1 MRTKFLS
8 CAKLNLDLK
17 ILEKQSNGLHSISS
31 SMQLIDLCDEITV
44 ELENTSSYELRV
56 QGNIDCSSS
65 SNLITKAHKALQ
77 ERTQQN
83 LPCKIYLKKNIPVQS
98 GLGGGSSN
106 AATTLLALN
115 SLFKLKLTRK
125 ELVDIGHALG
135 SDVPFFIRSQSG
147 IVSGTGE
154 LFKPKEFPLK
164 DFSLLVPNI
173 KSSTKELFDDFD
185 KEKRCSLREEN
196 TNDFNEVFFR
206 KFSQVHSKLIEL
218 NIQNLIRLSGTGSTI
233 FFEDKDF
240 NTLSKIAEK
249 IPSNWRSFK
258 CKALQYSPIYEL
270 WGVAKR

>member
-17 ILEKQSNGLHSISS
+17 ILEKQSNGLHAISS

-65 SNLITKAHKALQ
+65 SNLITKVHKALQ
-77 ERTQQN
+77 ERTKQN

-185 KEKRCSLREEN
+185 KEKRCCLREEN

-233 FFEDKDF
+233 FFEDKNF

>member
-17 ILEKQSNGLHSISS
+17 ILQKQSNGLHAMSS
-31 SMQLIDLCDEITV
+31 SMQFIDLYDEIIV
-44 ELENTSSYELRV
+44 ELENTTSYELLV
-56 QGNIDCSSS
+56 QGNIDCSSR

-77 ERTQQN
+77 ELTNQK
-83 LPCKIYLKKNIPVQS
+83 LPCKIYLKKNIPLQS

-115 SLFKLKLTRK
+115 SLFKLKLTSK
-125 ELVDIGHALG
+125 KLLDIGHALG
-135 SDVPFFIRSQSG
+135 SDVPFFVSSQSG

-164 DFSLLVPNI
+164 DYSLLIPDI
-173 KSSTKELFDDFD
+173 KSSTKELFNDLD
-185 KEKRCSLREEN
+185 KGNHLSTRNDNK
-196 TNDFNEVFFR
+196 NDFQDLFFK
-206 KFSQVHSKLIEL
+206 KFLQVKSQLENL
-218 NIQNLIRLSGTGSTI
+218 NIQNLIQLSGTGSTI
-233 FFEDKDF
+233 FFEDKNF
-240 NTLSKIAEK
+240 NLLSKIEKK

>member
-1 MRTKFLS
+1 MKTKFLS

-17 ILEKQSNGLHSISS
+17 ILEKQSNGLHAISS
-31 SMQLIDLCDEITV
+31 SMQFIDLYDEITI
-44 ELENTSSYELRV
+44 ELENNITYELQV

-65 SNLITKAHKALQ
+65 SNLVTKAHKALQ
-77 ERTQQN
+77 EVTNQN

-115 SLFKLKLTRK
+115 SLFKLKLSGK
-125 ELVDIGHALG
+125 ELVQIGHMLG

-147 IVSGTGE
+147 IISGTGE
-154 LFKPKEFPLK
+154 LFTPKEFPLK

-173 KSSTKELFDDFD
+173 KSSTEELFDEFD
-185 KEKRCSLREEN
+185 KENKSSLPEEN
-196 TNDFNEVFFR
+196 ANDFNKVFFR
-206 KFSQVHSKLIEL
+206 KFSNVKSKLIEL

-233 FFEDKDF
+233 FFEDKNF

-249 IPSNWRSFK
+249 IPPNWRSFK

>member
-17 ILEKQSNGLHSISS
+17 ILEKQSNGLHAISS

-83 LPCKIYLKKNIPVQS
+83 LPCKIYLKKNIQVQS

-185 KEKRCSLREEN
+185 KEKRCCLREEN

-233 FFEDKDF
+233 FFEDKNF

>member
-17 ILEKQSNGLHSISS
+17 ILEKQSNGLHAISS

-65 SNLITKAHKALQ
+65 SNLITKVHKALQ
-77 ERTQQN
+77 ERTKQN

-185 KEKRCSLREEN
+185 KEKRCCLREEN

-233 FFEDKDF
+233 FFEDKNF
-240 NTLSKIAEK
+240 NLTD
-249 IPSNWRSFK
+249 
-258 CKALQYSPIYEL
+258 
-270 WGVAKR
+270 

>member
-17 ILEKQSNGLHSISS
+17 ILEKQSNGLHAISS

-65 SNLITKAHKALQ
+65 SNLITKVHKALQ

-83 LPCKIYLKKNIPVQS
+83 LPCKIYLKKKIPVQS

-185 KEKRCSLREEN
+185 KEERCSLREEN

-233 FFEDKDF
+233 FFEDKNF

>member
-1 MRTKFLS
+1 MSTKFLS

-17 ILEKQSNGLHSISS
+17 ILEKQSNGLHAISS
-31 SMQLIDLCDEITV
+31 SMQFIDLYDEITI
-44 ELENTSSYELRV
+44 ELEDTASYELQV
-56 QGNIDCSSS
+56 QGHVDCSSS
-65 SNLITKAHKALQ
+65 SNLITKAHQALQ
-77 ERTQQN
+77 KLTHQN
-83 LPCKIYLKKNIPVQS
+83 LGCKIYLKKNIPVQS

-115 SLFKLKLTRK
+115 SLFKLKLTHK
-125 ELVDIGHALG
+125 ELVEIGHELG

-154 LFKPKEFPLK
+154 LFKPKKFPLK

-185 KEKRCSLREEN
+185 KKNNHSLREEN
-196 TNDFNEVFFR
+196 TNDFKDVFFQ
-206 KFSQVHSKLIEL
+206 KFSQVESKLIEL

-233 FFEDKDF
+233 FFEDENF

-258 CKALQYSPIYEL
+258 CKALQYSPNYEL